1 MDAPSFDYF
10 VEQSPLILD
19 SSHSTLGVQIFIFD
33 DIFVEPL
40 ENFFLQLESSMPGV
54 IASPSRAEVF
64 IEDEDGMLVS
74 LQSSLP
80 LCHMCIS

>member
-1 MDAPSFDYF
+1 
-10 VEQSPLILD
+10 
-19 SSHSTLGVQIFIFD
+19 
-33 DIFVEPL
+33 
-40 ENFFLQLESSMPGV
+40 MPGV